1 MWGRLFLF
9 ALIVAAGL
17 SAAAA
22 QDIGALIAEY
32 TKGQTELGQVEKR
45 AEELVQEHK
54 SDERAYQSH
63 IDKQN
68 QLETRIEEVT
78 HSFQEHA
85 GRQVERS
92 NQIVENWN
100 SQCSVDRVGML
111 EEGAYNRCAGLRSGV
126 IAESEGIRAAIEKEG
141 EDIQR
146 TQIDPLIKLIEL
158 EHKAINEIA
167 LRSEQRQA
175 EFERLKEASERIAR
189 RLEQIQSQLG
199 SECPSAPTD
208 ELASFCSSLGFD
220 RAASN
225 PGQFSDSPLQPAP
238 FSATPNR

>member
-78 HSFQEHA
+78 RNFEEHA
-85 GRQVERS
+85 AREVARS

-100 SQCSVDRVGML
+100 SQCAEDRVGAL
-111 EEGAYNRCAGLRSGV
+111 EEAAYNRCEGLRSGV
-126 IAESEGIRAAIEKEG
+126 VAQSENIRISVEREG
-141 EDIQR
+141 EHIQQ
-146 TQIDPLIKLIEL
+146 TQINPLYDLIER
-158 EHKAINEIA
+158 EQAAINEIA

-189 RLEQIQSQLG
+189 RLEQVQSQLG